1 MCEQPLTI
9 ILRRPLLAL
18 SHLRIYLDI
27 KLNRHLKFKHGECTF
42 NWDGCPS
49 VNLKEEGLK
58 DYYYQN
64 SPSVTYAHSA

>member
-27 KLNRHLKFKHGECTF
+27 KLNRHLNMVSAPLIGTVVHQLI
-42 NWDGCPS
+42 
-49 VNLKEEGLK
+49 LKK
-58 DYYYQN
+58 K
-64 SPSVTYAHSA
+64 A